1 METNTPIRAMAR
13 SFTSMA
19 LSKPKSIYE
28 NQKVRCV
35 LAVNKAFYGYR
46 DDIAE
51 NLAPCIDF
59 ATTFTYVYGPLIS
72 PEIRI
77 DLEGTE
83 KRGTS
88 VMKYT
93 IAQLTIP
100 INALQGSVSIVEGVK
115 MPSTDKEIGYPVL
128 CLSVSLQDV
137 VVSKYKKPID
147 PTLIKR
153 SAEWIKRLIGTGA
166 AGLSVVLQTRDVGDN
181 LVDLMTRNYPAQK
194 NRRVDADLDCV
205 FQNKPTMAYAELDWF
220 TINTSLTC
228 QPDDP
233 IPEIMV
239 FHDDRTRM
247 IRVQASSHEEYEL
260 EATKA
265 ALLAESSHPCLILP
279 DVSSI

>member
-1 METNTPIRAMAR
+1 METNTSIRAMTR
-13 SFTSMA
+13 SFTSLA

-28 NQKVRCV
+28 NPKVRCV
-35 LAVNKAFYGYR
+35 LAVDKAFYGYR

-72 PEIRI
+72 PEVRI

-83 KRGTS
+83 KRGTG

-93 IAQLTIP
+93 IARLTIP
-100 INALQGSVSIVEGVK
+100 INALLGSTNIAEGVK
-115 MPSTDKEIGYPVL
+115 MPSEDKEIGYPVL
-128 CLSVSLQDV
+128 CLSVSLQHV
-137 VVSKYKKPID
+137 VVSKYKKPIA

-153 SAEWIKRLIGTGA
+153 SVEWIKHLIGTGA
-166 AGLSVVLQTRDVGDN
+166 ADLSVVLQTRDVGDS
-181 LVDLMTRNYPAQK
+181 LVNLMTRNYPIQQM
-194 NRRVDADLDCV
+194 RRVDAGLDCV
-205 FQNKPTMAYAELDWF
+205 FQNQPMAYTELDWF

-228 QPDDP
+228 QPEDP
-233 IPEIMV
+233 IPETMV

-265 ALLAESSHPCLILP
+265 MLLAESSHPCLILP
-279 DVSSI
+279 DVSSV